1 MRTVLEQIAFS
12 KANRSHYVVTQAAD
26 QVTPYGYTPTKS
38 VCIALVVLFGITS
51 ALHAAQAIRYR
62 LWWLLPTAVLGGL
75 AELVGWIGRLWSSI
89 NPPAIDPYLIQVVA
103 TIVAPT
109 PFIAANF
116 MILGHIIKQLG
127 SQYSRLSARWYAIV
141 FVACD
146 FGALVAQA
154 LGGAQAA
161 NAVQNNKD
169 PDTGGHI
176 MLGGIAFQLIAICVY
191 ALLALE
197 FLLRY
202 RYDKPFKRGGVRL
215 PKTSNRLD
223 RGTKLMMFALLMM
236 WIFLF
241 IRSVYRTIELSNGWT
256 GRIITT
262 ERYFNILDGAMIVL
276 AMFTLNF
283 FHPGLLL
290 GNAEQWKSLEM
301 NATRSEI
308 HIDTLG
314 LEERQ
319 PKGDPEPECI
329 PLGRDVICRYV
340 PSGVYAD
347 DSLSFQLL
355 WTNYRRA
362 REEGQVQ
369 VTPLELSD
377 MSRRPQVV
385 VVAPYSES
393 DSRGITTN

>member
-1 MRTVLEQIAFS
+1 MNST
-12 KANRSHYVVTQAAD
+12 VTQAAD

-51 ALHAAQAIRYR
+51 AAKRYAIPALHAAQAIRYR

-75 AELVGWIGRLWSSI
+75 VELVGWIGRLWSSL

-215 PKTSNRLD
+215 PKSSNRLD
-223 RGTKLMMFALLMM
+223 RRTQLMLFALFMM

-283 FHPGLLL
+283 FHPGILL
-290 GNAEQWKSLEM
+290 GNAEQWTSLEM

-308 HIDTLG
+308 HVDTFG

-319 PKGDPEPECI
+319 PKGDPEPEWK
-329 PLGRDVICRYV
+329 GRHLSHANPC
-340 PSGVYAD
+340 D
-347 DSLSFQLL
+347 DSAIQEVLVTFLRECVQDRSYSLVLQSWFPLNVTVQL
-355 WTNYRRA
+355 
-362 REEGQVQ
+362 E
-369 VTPLELSD
+369 VTPLERFPG
-377 MSRRPQVV
+377 MSGHPLVRR
-385 VVAPYSES
+385 S
-393 DSRGITTN
+393 